1 MPKAK
6 ALKNYKIVDE
16 VKIFWRLVAVGNG
29 SKIPHFDFF
38 SAFDEGMSICLGE
51 TFVTLWVLVGIINSW
66 QSGCVGWVWEL
77 LIVWG
82 GEWGKWGGF
91 GVIIRVKYGLHIVV
105 GRVCRSYQQIVNN
118 LWKMV

>member
-1 MPKAK
+1 M
-6 ALKNYKIVDE
+6 
-16 VKIFWRLVAVGNG
+16 
-29 SKIPHFDFF
+29 H
-38 SAFDEGMSICLGE
+38 LGE
-51 TFVTLWVLVGIINSW
+51 TFVTLWVLVVVINSW

-91 GVIIRVKYGLHIVV
+91 GVIIRVKCELQIAV